1 LEIAAQRGTG
11 TRAVLDDRPIAGK
24 TGTHQGF
31 REAWFIGFI
40 PQYTSSVWIGFAEEQ
55 LPLTNVEINGEIIS
69 NVSGGR
75 VPAPMWKEFMVKVV
89 ENLPVVEWPADPSDL
104 EKYYEIPT
112 VEIPQLIGLNVL
124 DAEEIA
130 FSSYLLPKI
139 ILTESDEVPGLVLT
153 QNIEAGTE
161 VPEGTELVVEVSGKT
176 FSAPIPNLP
185 PCTYTADEAEEL
197 LKEFMRDSNVI
208 LFILRNYEST
218 DVQGCEGKVIG
229 TNVAQGATVSTG
241 DTIILIIKG
250 NISP

>member
-1 LEIAAQRGTG
+1 
-11 TRAVLDDRPIAGK
+11 
-24 TGTHQGF
+24 
-31 REAWFIGFI
+31 
-40 PQYTSSVWIGFAEEQ
+40 
-55 LPLTNVEINGEIIS
+55 
-69 NVSGGR
+69 
-75 VPAPMWKEFMVKVV
+75 MWKEFMVKVV

-250 NISP
+250 NTSP

>member
-1 LEIAAQRGTG
+1 
-11 TRAVLDDRPIAGK
+11 
-24 TGTHQGF
+24 
-31 REAWFIGFI
+31 
-40 PQYTSSVWIGFAEEQ
+40 
-55 LPLTNVEINGEIIS
+55 
-69 NVSGGR
+69 
-75 VPAPMWKEFMVKVV
+75 MVKVV
-89 ENLPVVEWPADPSDL
+89 ENLPVVDWPSDPSDL

-153 QNIEAGTE
+153 QNIEAETE
-161 VPEGTELVVEVSGKT
+161 VPEGTELVLEVSGNT

-185 PCTYTADEAEEL
+185 PCTYTPDEAEEL

-218 DVQGCEGKVIG
+218 DVQSCEGKVIG

-241 DTIILIIKG
+241 DTIILIIKS
-250 NISP
+250 NNSP